1 MNMSRSIRLG
11 RWRLCA
17 KTRASPMRVRLRR
30 RHILL
35 LLPFVLTFA
44 SKPGFAQPTLSEG
57 EQLQARIE
65 AAARAH
71 AGDER
76 YRGLSPKDRLGLAEF
91 VAGNMLFVLLHEMG
105 HAVVA
110 EMGLPVLGKEED
122 AADAFAAT
130 RLITVGSGF
139 SDRVLTE
146 AAKGWF
152 MTDRRDKKEGD
163 PVPPYDAHGLD
174 LVRAYQIVCFMV
186 GSNEDKFKTLADE
199 TKLPKDRQKSCTRDY
214 DKAASSWG
222 LALKAHLRTP
232 DQPKTKIDVVY
243 GEGKGDL
250 DGFAQAARSIMLLE
264 PLAQHAADLFA
275 WPAPFTI
282 EMQSC
287 GFINAAWDPSTRRLT
302 LCYELAEDF
311 AELYRSYGVARASRR

>member
-1 MNMSRSIRLG
+1 MQSRPL
-11 RWRLCA
+11 
-17 KTRASPMRVRLRR
+17 

-35 LLPFVLTFA
+35 LLPFALLRAVE
-44 SKPGFAQPTLSEG
+44 PVFAQIAPSEG
-57 EQLQARIE
+57 DQLQARIE

-76 YRGLSPKDRLGLAEF
+76 YKGLSPKDRLALAEF
-91 VAGNMLFVLLHEMG
+91 VAGNTLFAMLHEMG
-105 HAVVA
+105 HALVA

-130 RLITVGSGF
+130 RLISVASGF
-139 SDRVLTE
+139 SDRVLAE

-152 MTDRRDKKEGD
+152 MTNRRDKKEGD

-186 GSNEDKFKTLADE
+186 GSNEDKFKKLADE
-199 TKLPKDRQKSCTRDY
+199 TKLPKDRQDSCTRDY
-214 DKAASSWG
+214 NKAANSWG
-222 LALKAHLRTP
+222 LVLKPHLRTS

-243 GEGKGDL
+243 GEAKGNL
-250 DGFAQAARSIMLLE
+250 KGIAEAARSILLLE
-264 PLAQHAADLFA
+264 TVAQHLADEFV
-275 WPAPFTI
+275 WPAPFVL

-287 GFINAAWDPSTRRLT
+287 GAPNAAWDPPTRQLY

-311 AELYRSYGVARASRR
+311 AELYRSYGVAR

>member
-1 MNMSRSIRLG
+1 MQSRPL
-11 RWRLCA
+11 
-17 KTRASPMRVRLRR
+17 

-35 LLPFVLTFA
+35 LLAFA
-44 SKPGFAQPTLSEG
+44 LLFAVEPVFAQIAPSEG
-57 EQLQARIE
+57 DQLQARIE

-76 YRGLSPKDRLGLAEF
+76 YKGLSPKDRLALAEF
-91 VAGNMLFVLLHEMG
+91 VAGNTLFALLHEMG

-130 RLITVGSGF
+130 RLISVASGF
-139 SDRVLTE
+139 SDRVLAE

-152 MTDRRDKKEGD
+152 MTNRRDKKEGD

-186 GSNEDKFKTLADE
+186 GSNEHKFANLADE
-199 TKLPKDRQKSCTRDY
+199 TKLPKDRQESCTRDY
-214 DKAASSWG
+214 NKAASSWG
-222 LALKAHLRTP
+222 LALKAHLRAP

-243 GEGKGDL
+243 GDATGNLE
-250 DGFAQAARSIMLLE
+250 GFAQAARSIMLLE
-264 PLAQHAADLFA
+264 PLAQHAADLFV

-282 EMQSC
+282 QMQSC
-287 GFINAAWDPSTRRLT
+287 GAPNAGWDPPSRTLT
-302 LCYELAEDF
+302 MCYELAEDF
-311 AELYRSYGVARASRR
+311 AELYRSYGVARADRR